1 MNDTHLAHY
10 GVLGMKW
17 GVRRYQKYGEGGYNP
32 KKKRRAKKASKE
44 KTHDELMKSTNAKEL
59 FKNRDKLTDA
69 ELQDRI
75 NRIQKENQLYDL
87 RKSSSQGFIKS
98 TLSSSGG
105 KAVAAIATGVA
116 FAVGKRSVVALLG
129 ATGIGATVIAGSTLA
144 EEAAKNMFL
153 KKK

>member
-1 MNDTHLAHY
+1 MDNSYLAHY

-44 KTHDELMKSTNAKEL
+44 KTHAELMKSTNAKEL
-59 FKNRDKLTDA
+59 YKNRDKLSDK

-75 NRIQKENQLYDL
+75 NRIQKENQLHDL
-87 RKSSSQGFIKS
+87 QKTSSQGFIQS
-98 TLSSSGG
+98 TLASSGSKVIG
-105 KAVAAIATGVA
+105 AVITGVMFTA
-116 FAVGKRSVVALLG
+116 GKKAVVALTAG
-129 ATGIGATVIAGSTLA
+129 AAGEVVASELA
-144 EEAAKNMFL
+144 SNIFL